1 MTDAP
6 AARPADRYG
15 DLRPSWH
22 RTAARAASALVA
34 LVGLGWVAWVGIGVA
49 DRDVRWQDV
58 GFRLDAGEDGDPA
71 AAAVEVTFDVTV
83 YEGTTATCTVRALSS
98 GFAVVGQVEVP
109 VEVEP
114 DRRTVRQRA
123 IVLVTEPAVSGGV
136 EDCTVP

>member
-22 RTAARAASALVA
+22 RTAARTVTVLVA
-34 LVGLGWVAWVGIGVA
+34 VLGLAYVVWVGIGVA

-58 GFRLDAGEDGDPA
+58 GFRLDAGEDGDVGS
-71 AAAVEVTFDVTV
+71 AVEVTFDVTV
-83 YEGTTATCTVRALSS
+83 YEGTTATCTVRALSAS
-98 GFAVVGQVEVP
+98 YAVVGQVDVP

-123 IVLVTEPAVSGGV
+123 TVLVTEPAVSGGV
-136 EDCTVP
+136 EECTVP

>member
-6 AARPADRYG
+6 AARPPDRYG

-22 RTAARAASALVA
+22 RTAARTAMALVA
-34 LVGLGWVAWVGIGVA
+34 LVGLAWVVWVGIRVA

-58 GFRLDAGEDGDPA
+58 GFLLEAGEGGDA

-98 GFAVVGQVEVP
+98 TYAVVGQVEVP
-109 VEVEP
+109 VEVES
-114 DRRTVRQRA
+114 DRRTVRQRVS
-123 IVLVTEPAVSGGV
+123 VLVTEPAVSGGV
-136 EDCTVP
+136 EGCTVP

>member
-22 RTAARAASALVA
+22 RTAARTVTVLVA
-34 LVGLGWVAWVGIGVA
+34 VLGLAYVVWVGIGVA

-58 GFRLDAGEDGDPA
+58 GFRLDAGEDGDA
-71 AAAVEVTFDVTV
+71 GSAVEVTFDVTV
-83 YEGTTATCTVRALSS
+83 YEGTTATCTVRALSAS
-98 GFAVVGQVEVP
+98 YAVVGQVDVP

-123 IVLVTEPAVSGGV
+123 TVLVTEPAVSGGV
-136 EDCTVP
+136 EECTVP

>member
-22 RTAARAASALVA
+22 RTAARTVMVLVA
-34 LVGLGWVAWVGIGVA
+34 LLGLGWVVWVGIGVA

-58 GFRLDAGEDGDPA
+58 GFRLDAGEDGDA
-71 AAAVEVTFDVTV
+71 GSAVEVTFDVTV
-83 YEGTTATCTVRALSS
+83 YEGTTATCTVRALSAAY
-98 GFAVVGQVEVP
+98 AVVGQVEVP

-123 IVLVTEPAVSGGV
+123 TVLVTEPAVSGGV
-136 EDCTVP
+136 EGCTVP

>member
-22 RTAARAASALVA
+22 RTAARTVTALVA
-34 LVGLGWVAWVGIGVA
+34 VLGLAYVVWVGIGVA

-58 GFRLDAGEDGDPA
+58 GFRLDAGEDGDPGS
-71 AAAVEVTFDVTV
+71 AVEVTFDVTV
-83 YEGTTATCTVRALSS
+83 YEGTTATCTVRALSAS
-98 GFAVVGQVEVP
+98 YAVVGQVDVP

-123 IVLVTEPAVSGGV
+123 TVLVTEPAVSGGV
-136 EDCTVP
+136 EECTVP

>member
-22 RTAARAASALVA
+22 RTAARTLAALVA
-34 LVGLGWVAWVGIGVA
+34 LVGLGWVVRVGIGVA

-58 GFRLDAGEDGDPA
+58 GFRLDAGQDGDA
-71 AAAVEVTFDVTV
+71 ASAVEVTFYVTV

-98 GFAVVGQVEVP
+98 TYAVVGQVDVP
-109 VEVEP
+109 VEVAT

-123 IVLVTEPAVSGGV
+123 VVLVTEPAVSGGV
-136 EDCTVP
+136 EGCTVP